1 MSIRSYLKS
10 CSGFTLV
17 EAAVV
22 IIIVGILAAVAMQKL
37 SVSVVTSQYERT
49 KTQLDALANAIAGDP
64 KLYERGARTDFGYV
78 GDVGA
83 FPPNLDALVQNPGGY
98 ATWNG
103 PYVER
108 DGASTDYKK
117 DAWNTAIVYA
127 DTLLRSTG
135 SGSNIDKLI
144 SSSKAALTSDTVTG
158 YIVDANHT
166 SPGSTYKD
174 SLWVQ
179 LSYPNGAGGM
189 KTDSLHP
196 AGNGWFQFTGVPV
209 GSHTLKV
216 VFRPATD
223 TITTPVTVYPKSR
236 TKIEILFPAELW

>member
-1 MSIRSYLKS
+1 MSMRLHIRSS
-10 CSGFTLV
+10 AGFTLI

-22 IIIVGILAAVAMQKL
+22 IVIVGILAAVAMQKL

-49 KTQLDALANAIAGDP
+49 KTQLDALAIAIAGDP
-64 KLYERGARTDFGYV
+64 KLYERGTRTDFGYV
-78 GDVGA
+78 GDIGA

-98 ATWNG
+98 TTWNG
-103 PYVER
+103 PYIER
-108 DGASTDYKK
+108 GGSSTTYKS
-117 DAWNTAIVYA
+117 DAWNVAIVFT

-144 SSSKAALTSDTVTG
+144 ASSKAALTSDTVAG

-166 SPGSTYKD
+166 SPGSMYKD

-179 LSYPNGAGGM
+179 LSYPNGLGGM
-189 KTDSLHP
+189 KVDSLHP

-216 VFRPATD
+216 VYRPATD

-236 TKIEILFPAELW
+236 TKVEILFPAELW